1 MSYADSNRGITIT
14 TKLLSQKS
22 LRALQWEGFYYGAVC
37 VKQVQIT
44 VPYEKTE
51 VVFDFLLDGLNI
63 KNVMKFNADNAIVL
77 QFRIPDD
84 SVNDTIE
91 GLKSRGVGI
100 EYRFVDILDL
110 KASLPRESEEK
121 ENDTK
126 MQRDATLAVEE
137 IYENV
142 KKQSSLSFDYIA
154 FIILAAIMAGIGLI
168 QNNVTVIVASMLLS
182 PLMGTMLGVAF
193 GYVVGDNALFVKGTR
208 NEAIGLA
215 LSLLVGVALA
225 IVILLFDPTML
236 TVITDDLASGN
247 ITEITRRAGFSPLD
261 VGVAIFSGAAVAV
274 SVTKGDMSSL
284 VGVAIS
290 AALMPP
296 AVNASFMMVLGLIA
310 AHPVIFSVGLGSFAL
325 LAMNII
331 LIIISAFVMF
341 KVKGLTSLADKS
353 ATWTAVTQFRQTSSE
368 SLYHTATE
376 SKENNAA
383 AVFTPAAKE
392 KEKTEEE
399 TQPPEEPKKS

>member
-1 MSYADSNRGITIT
+1 M
-14 TKLLSQKS
+14 
-22 LRALQWEGFYYGAVC
+22 
-37 VKQVQIT
+37 KQVQIT

-51 VVFDFLLDGLNI
+51 AVFDFLLDSLNI

-84 SVNDTIE
+84 SVNETIE
-91 GLKSRGVGI
+91 GLKSRGVGV
-100 EYRFVDILDL
+100 EYGFIDILDL

-121 ENDTK
+121 ENDK
-126 MQRDATLAVEE
+126 KIQRDATLAVEE

-142 KKQSSLSFDYIA
+142 KKQSSLSFDYIS
-154 FIILAAIMAGIGLI
+154 FIILAAVMAGFGLI
-168 QNNVTVIVASMLLS
+168 QNNVTIIVASMLLS
-182 PLMGTMLGVAF
+182 PLMGPMLAIAF
-193 GYVVGDNALFVKGTR
+193 GYVVKDDKLFMKGTK
-208 NEAIGLA
+208 NEVIGIA
-215 LSLLVGVALA
+215 LSLSVGVVLALMMP
-225 IVILLFDPTML
+225 LLDPNLVT
-236 TVITDDLASGN
+236 TVSSDLASGN
-247 ITEITRRAGFSPLD
+247 ITEITRRAGFWTLD

-296 AVNASFMMVLGLIA
+296 AVNASMMVVLGLATASPAILG
-310 AHPVIFSVGLGSFAL
+310 VGIGSFLL

-331 LIIISAFVMF
+331 LIVISAFVMF

-368 SLYHTATE
+368 SLYHTTPNGK
-376 SKENNAA
+376 KEETA
-383 AVFTPAAKE
+383 AVFTPAEETKE
-392 KEKTEEE
+392 TNEVAPTTEESDNTTPGE
-399 TQPPEEPKKS
+399 

>member
-1 MSYADSNRGITIT
+1 M
-14 TKLLSQKS
+14 
-22 LRALQWEGFYYGAVC
+22 
-37 VKQVQIT
+37 KQVQIT

-51 VVFDFLLDGLNI
+51 AVIDFLLDSLNI

-84 SVNDTIE
+84 SVNETIE
-91 GLKSRGVGI
+91 GLKSRGVGV
-100 EYRFVDILDL
+100 EYGFVDILDL

-121 ENDTK
+121 SNDTK
-126 MQRDATLAVEE
+126 IQREATLAVEE
-137 IYENV
+137 IYDNV

-154 FIILAAIMAGIGLI
+154 FIVLAAVMAGFGLI

-182 PLMGTMLGVAF
+182 PLMGPMLAIAL
-193 GYVVGDNALFVKGTR
+193 GYVVKDEKLFMKGTK
-208 NEAIGLA
+208 NEVIGIA
-215 LSLLVGVALA
+215 LSLSVGVIMAVVMPLLQPDMIA
-225 IVILLFDPTML
+225 TIVNDVGTGTI
-236 TVITDDLASGN
+236 VN
-247 ITEITRRAGFSPLD
+247 ITEITRRSGFSALD

-296 AVNASFMMVLGLIA
+296 AVNASMMVVLGLATANPYILA
-310 AHPVIFSVGLGSFAL
+310 VGAGSFGL
-325 LAMNII
+325 LSMNII
-331 LIIISAFVMF
+331 LIVISAFVMF

-368 SLYHTATE
+368 SLYHKPSTE
-376 SKENNAA
+376 KKEETA
-383 AVFTPAAKE
+383 AVFTPAKEEKKVE
-392 KEKTEEE
+392 KETPK
-399 TQPPEEPKKS
+399 PEEPKKS

>member
-1 MSYADSNRGITIT
+1 MEVLFVLQGLQITSPEI
-14 TKLLSQKS
+14 LKS
-22 LRALQWEGFYYGAVC
+22 TIAGVNVHGAVR

-51 VVFDFLLDGLNI
+51 AVIDFLLDSLNI

-84 SVNDTIE
+84 SVNETLE
-91 GLKSRGVGI
+91 GLKSRGVGV
-100 EYRFVDILDL
+100 EYGFVDILDL

-121 ENDTK
+121 TSDTK
-126 MQRDATLAVEE
+126 IQRDATLAVEE

-154 FIILAAIMAGIGLI
+154 FIVLAAIMAGIGLI
-168 QNNVTVIVASMLLS
+168 QNNITVIVASMLLS
-182 PLMGTMLGVAF
+182 PLMGPMLGVAF
-193 GYVVGDNALFVKGTR
+193 GYVVRDRALMVKGGR
-208 NEAIGLA
+208 NELIGLA
-215 LSLLVGVALA
+215 LALIVGVVLA
-225 IVILLFDPTML
+225 IFTFLISP
-236 TVITDDLASGN
+236 DLVLAIENDVGTTAIVN
-247 ITEITRRAGFSPLD
+247 VTEITRRAGFSPLD

-296 AVNASFMMVLGLIA
+296 AVNASMMIILGLA
-310 AHPVIFSVGLGSFAL
+310 TSNVYVLAVGFGSFGL
-325 LAMNII
+325 LAMNIV
-331 LIIISAFVMF
+331 LIVISAFVMF

-353 ATWTAVTQFRQTSSE
+353 ATWTAVTKFRQTSSE
-368 SLYHTATE
+368 SLYHKNTTGK
-376 SKENNAA
+376 KEETA
-383 AVFTPAAKE
+383 AVFTPAKE
-392 KEKTEEE
+392 EGKQKVKDVTS
-399 TQPPEEPKKS
+399 PPEENNKS

>member
-1 MSYADSNRGITIT
+1 M
-14 TKLLSQKS
+14 
-22 LRALQWEGFYYGAVC
+22 
-37 VKQVQIT
+37 KQVQIT

-51 VVFDFLLDGLNI
+51 AVFDFLLDSLNV

-84 SVNDTIE
+84 SVNETIE
-91 GLKSRGVGI
+91 GLKSRGVGV
-100 EYRFVDILDL
+100 EYGFVDILDL

-121 ENDTK
+121 EGDTK

-154 FIILAAIMAGIGLI
+154 FIILAAIMAGFGLI

-182 PLMGTMLGVAF
+182 PLMGPMLGVAF
-193 GYVVGDNALFVKGTR
+193 GYVVGDNALFAKGTR
-208 NEAIGLA
+208 NELIGLT

-225 IVILLFDPTML
+225 IVMPLLDPLM
-236 TVITDDLASGN
+236 ITNINADLGAGN

-296 AVNASFMMVLGLIA
+296 AVNASMMIVLGL
-310 AHPVIFSVGLGSFAL
+310 VYGYGNIFAVGVGSFGL

-331 LIIISAFVMF
+331 LIVIAAFVMF

-368 SLYHTATE
+368 NLYHTTPNGKKDE
-376 SKENNAA
+376 AA
-383 AVFTPAAKE
+383 AVFTPAKVDEE
-392 KEKTEEE
+392 KMEEE
-399 TQPPEEPKKS
+399 TEAPLPDENDKS

>member
-1 MSYADSNRGITIT
+1 M
-14 TKLLSQKS
+14 
-22 LRALQWEGFYYGAVC
+22 
-37 VKQVQIT
+37 KQVQIT

-84 SVNDTIE
+84 SVNETIE
-91 GLKSRGVGI
+91 GLKSRGVGV
-100 EYRFVDILDL
+100 EYGFVDILDL

-121 ENDTK
+121 SSDTK
-126 MQRDATLAVEE
+126 IQRDATLAVEE

-168 QNNVTVIVASMLLS
+168 QNNITVIVASMLLS
-182 PLMGTMLGVAF
+182 PLMGPMLGVAF
-193 GYVVGDNALFVKGTR
+193 GYVVRDNALMVKGGR
-208 NEAIGLA
+208 NELIGLA
-215 LSLLVGVALA
+215 LSLIVGAVLAVFLFLFSPDLVLA
-225 IVILLFDPTML
+225 IDNDVGT
-236 TVITDDLASGN
+236 SGTIVN
-247 ITEITRRAGFSPLD
+247 ITEITRRAGFSPWD

-296 AVNASFMMVLGLIA
+296 AVNASMMIVLGLATAKWSILG
-310 AHPVIFSVGLGSFAL
+310 VGFGSFGL

-331 LIIISAFVMF
+331 LIVISAFVMF

-353 ATWTAVTQFRQTSSE
+353 ATWTAVTQFRKSSSE
-368 SLYHTATE
+368 SLYHKPTTDKNGE
-376 SKENNAA
+376 TA
-383 AVFTPAAKE
+383 AVFTPAK
-392 KEKTEEE
+392 
-399 TQPPEEPKKS
+399 EEPKTKKVAPTTEEPENGDG

>member
-1 MSYADSNRGITIT
+1 
-14 TKLLSQKS
+14 
-22 LRALQWEGFYYGAVC
+22 

-44 VPYEKTE
+44 VPFEKIE
-51 VVFDFLLDGLNI
+51 AVFDFLIDGLNI
-63 KNVMKFNADNAIVL
+63 KNVMKFASDNAVVL

-84 SVNDTIE
+84 SVNETIE
-91 GLKSRGVGI
+91 ALKSRGVGV
-100 EYRFVDILDL
+100 EYGFVDILDL

-121 ENDTK
+121 TNDLK
-126 MQRDATLAVEE
+126 IQRDATLAVEE

-154 FIILAAIMAGIGLI
+154 FIILAAVMAGFGLI

-182 PLMGTMLGVAF
+182 PLMGPMLAIAF
-193 GYVVGDNALFVKGTR
+193 GYVVRNNSLFVKGTM
-208 NEAIGLA
+208 NEVIGII
-215 LSLLVGVALA
+215 LSLSVGVAMA
-225 IVILLFDPTML
+225 IVMPMLDPNMVT
-236 TVITDDLASGN
+236 TIANDVGTGTIVN

-296 AVNASFMMVLGLIA
+296 AVNASMMVVLGLATANPYILG
-310 AHPVIFSVGLGSFAL
+310 VGIGSFL
-325 LAMNII
+325 LLLMNII
-331 LIIISAFVMF
+331 LIVISAFVMF

-353 ATWTAVTQFRQTSSE
+353 ATWTAVTQFQKTSSE
-368 SLYHTATE
+368 SLYHTTTTTE
-376 SKENNAA
+376 TTEKKEETA
-383 AVFTPAAKE
+383 AVFTPVKE
-392 KEKTEEE
+392 EKKTEEE
-399 TQPPEEPKKS
+399 APTEDTDKENG

>member
-1 MSYADSNRGITIT
+1 
-14 TKLLSQKS
+14 
-22 LRALQWEGFYYGAVC
+22 

-84 SVNDTIE
+84 SVNVTIE
-91 GLKSRGVGI
+91 GLKSRGVGV
-100 EYRFVDILDL
+100 EYGFVDILDL

-121 ENDTK
+121 ENDTRI
-126 MQRDATLAVEE
+126 QRDATLAVEE

-154 FIILAAIMAGIGLI
+154 FIILAAVMAGFGLI

-182 PLMGTMLGVAF
+182 PLMGPMLAIAF
-193 GYVVGDNALFVKGTR
+193 GYVVKDGKLLMKGTK
-208 NEAIGLA
+208 NEVIGIA
-215 LSLLVGVALA
+215 LSLSVGVVMAVVMPLFQPNMIA
-225 IVILLFDPTML
+225 TIV
-236 TVITDDLASGN
+236 TDVGTNVSSGIVAN
-247 ITEITRRAGFSPLD
+247 ITEITRRAGFSALD
-261 VGVAIFSGAAVAV
+261 VGVAVFSGAAVAV

-296 AVNASFMMVLGLIA
+296 AVNASMMVVLGLTIGNVN
-310 AHPVIFSVGLGSFAL
+310 VITVGVGSFAL

-331 LIIISAFVMF
+331 LIVISAFVMF
-341 KVKGLTSLADKS
+341 KVKGLRSLADKS

-368 SLYHTATE
+368 SLYHKTTTE
-376 SKENNAA
+376 KNGETT
-383 AVFTPAAKE
+383 AVFTAAEPDEEVEEKSPKPKE
-392 KEKTEEE
+392 NDKT
-399 TQPPEEPKKS
+399 

>member
-1 MSYADSNRGITIT
+1 M
-14 TKLLSQKS
+14 
-22 LRALQWEGFYYGAVC
+22 
-37 VKQVQIT
+37 KQVQIT

-51 VVFDFLLDGLNI
+51 AVIDFLLDSLNI

-84 SVNDTIE
+84 SVNETIE
-91 GLKSRGVGI
+91 GLKSRGVGV
-100 EYRFVDILDL
+100 EYGFVDILDL
-110 KASLPRESEEK
+110 KASLPREAEEK
-121 ENDTK
+121 SSDTK
-126 MQRDATLAVEE
+126 IQRDATLAVEE

-182 PLMGTMLGVAF
+182 PLMGPMLGVAF
-193 GYVVGDNALFVKGTR
+193 GYVVRDNALLFKGTR
-208 NEAIGLA
+208 NELIGLA
-215 LSLLVGVALA
+215 LSLIVGAVLA
-225 IVILLFDPTML
+225 VFILLFSPVM
-236 TVITDDLASGN
+236 VANIITDVGTTGTITN

-261 VGVAIFSGAAVAV
+261 IGVAIFSGAAVAV

-296 AVNASFMMVLGLIA
+296 AVNASMMVILGLASANAYILA
-310 AHPVIFSVGLGSFAL
+310 VGFGSFSL

-331 LIIISAFVMF
+331 LIVISAFVMF

-353 ATWTAVTQFRQTSSE
+353 ATWTAVTKFRQTSSE
-368 SLYHTATE
+368 SLYHKPTTE
-376 SKENNAA
+376 KKEVTA
-383 AVFTPAAKE
+383 AVFTPAKE
-392 KEKTEEE
+392 VEKSKEVT
-399 TQPPEEPKKS
+399 PPPKENNES

>member
-1 MSYADSNRGITIT
+1 M
-14 TKLLSQKS
+14 
-22 LRALQWEGFYYGAVC
+22 
-37 VKQVQIT
+37 KQVQIT

-51 VVFDFLLDGLNI
+51 AVFDFLLDSLNI

-84 SVNDTIE
+84 SVNETIE
-91 GLKSRGVGI
+91 GLKSRGVGV
-100 EYRFVDILDL
+100 EYGFVDILDL

-126 MQRDATLAVEE
+126 IQRDATLAVEE

-154 FIILAAIMAGIGLI
+154 FIILAAVMAGFGLI

-182 PLMGTMLGVAF
+182 PLMGPMLAIAF
-193 GYVVGDNALFVKGTR
+193 GYVVKDDKLFMKGTK
-208 NEAIGLA
+208 NEVIGIA
-215 LSLLVGVALA
+215 LSFLVGVAMA
-225 IVILLFDPTML
+225 IVIPLLDPTM
-236 TVITDDLASGN
+236 ITTIANDVGSGTIAN
-247 ITEITRRAGFSPLD
+247 ITEITRRAGFSALD
-261 VGVAIFSGAAVAV
+261 VGVAVFSGAAVAV

-296 AVNASFMMVLGLIA
+296 AVNASMMVVLGLITGNSYIM
-310 AHPVIFSVGLGSFAL
+310 VVGLGSFFL

-331 LIIISAFVMF
+331 LIVISAFVMF

-368 SLYHTATE
+368 SLYHTTTTE
-376 SKENNAA
+376 KKEEAAA
-383 AVFTPAAKE
+383 AVFTPVEEE
-392 KEKTEEE
+392 KESDEEP
-399 TQPPEEPKKS
+399 PPEEDTSNGDG